1 MQRKLL
7 APTIMLDVIIVTVF
21 ILCGCTEI
29 GDYSNESL
37 FPHDVCSIYLEMFDN
52 RSFRRAVEY
61 DLSGALS
68 KRIEAGTPYKI
79 VSSLDRAD
87 TIISGQIL
95 SIGESVLTVEREMG
109 LALEKEVQVKAVVNW
124 KNLKTGQ
131 LLIDNQSVT
140 ASASYSEYQAQ
151 DFGYAATIA
160 ANKLAQN
167 VVEIMEKTW

>member
-7 APTIMLDVIIVTVF
+7 VPMIVLNVIIVSFF

-37 FPHDVCSIYLEMFDN
+37 FPHDVSSIYLEMFDN

-61 DLSGALS
+61 DLSDALS
-68 KRIEAGTPYKI
+68 KHIEAETPYKI

-131 LLIDNQSVT
+131 LLIDSQSVT

-151 DFGYAATIA
+151 DFSYAATVA
-160 ANKLAQN
+160 ANKLAQK